1 MRALNKEATNLNKEM
16 TTMNKTPTIRLSNG
30 VELSLL
36 GLSVYLSSPKDTAD
50 AVQSAVA
57 SGYRLI
63 DTAAAYGNE
72 REVGEGIARGAV
84 PRDELFV
91 TTKLWISD
99 YGYDAALRALD
110 VNVNKTGSAS
120 SRWRRSPTRAVPE

>member
-1 MRALNKEATNLNKEM
+1 
-16 TTMNKTPTIRLSNG
+16 MNKTPTIRLSSG
-30 VELSLL
+30 VELPAL
-36 GLSVYLSSPKDTAD
+36 GLGVYLSSPEDTAN
-50 AVQSAVA
+50 AVQRAVA

-72 REVGEGIARGAV
+72 REVGEGIARSAV

-91 TTKLWISD
+91 TTKLWIGD